1 MIAVLSGEH
10 RGHVSVPEPSSS
22 PLPSRFVGEHAAI
35 QIATSA
41 ITLVMRGHYVT
52 FLDDD
57 QCAKRAHVRL
67 RKMCSARECT
77 SYVGGS
83 GNQMIRSARSVS
95 ITPSI
100 AAA

>member
-1 MIAVLSGEH
+1 MIAVLSGEQ
-10 RGHVSVPEPSSS
+10 RGHVSVPSSS
-22 PLPSRFVGEHAAI
+22 PLPSPRFAGEHAAI
-35 QIATSA
+35 QIAMNA
-41 ITLVMRGHYVT
+41 ITLVMRAHYVT

-57 QCAKRAHVRL
+57 QCAIRAHVRL

-77 SYVGGS
+77 NYLGGS